1 MLNRRYNLQSEVYEE
16 MIRKLLSNVL
26 LLSKTFILMVGVFFA
41 AMVAVSFIPN
51 SWVDNN
57 VQSSVQVMEEE
68 GIYRKLN
75 LADKNA
81 TQLDNFTDRIMVRK
95 ALETS
100 ENPLER
106 AMVPSYARYWQG
118 YLTFLKPLLVFV
130 SIGSIRFIYSAVLLA
145 LIFMVFN
152 QLNVRFGMK
161 VATLFGI
168 ILIGIRYYVLPLSMQ
183 FSDVFIILFGAVLVL
198 LKYLDMAQSSK
209 FRIVYFLIVGGV
221 TNFVDFLTVP
231 LITYLIPLSL
241 YLYASIDTNK
251 ETMNRLKNFVMVSTS
266 AGVAWFIGYAGTWV
280 SKWLISSLVLKKNVV
295 SDAVTQILFRTE
307 GDATYP
313 VNHLFTIVTNLKL
326 MFSKNY
332 ILLLLVLGIVFV
344 SYQMMLKHWRTSRI
358 KWELVIISCIPFI
371 WYLVLA
377 NHSQIH
383 AWFTYRL
390 LAGFIFAVGLA
401 VISGTDYKESEI
413 MIGNR

>member
-1 MLNRRYNLQSEVYEE
+1 
-16 MIRKLLSNVL
+16 
-26 LLSKTFILMVGVFFA
+26 
-41 AMVAVSFIPN
+41 MVAVSFIPN

-57 VQSSVQVMEEE
+57 VQSSAQVMEEE
-68 GIYRKLN
+68 GIYHKLN

-106 AMVPSYARYWQG
+106 AMVPSYARYLQG

-130 SIGSIRFIYSAVLLA
+130 SIGSIRFIYSVVLLA

-161 VATLFGI
+161 VAALFGI
-168 ILIGIRYYVLPLSMQ
+168 ILIGIRYYILPLSMQ

-198 LKYLDMAQSSK
+198 LKYLDTAQSSK

-251 ETMNRLKNFVMVSTS
+251 ETMNRLKNFVMVYTS

-295 SDAVTQILFRTE
+295 SDAITQILFRTE

-332 ILLLLVLGIVFV
+332 ILLLLVVGIVFV
-344 SYQMMLKHWRTSRI
+344 SYQMMLKHWRTSQI

-371 WYLVLA
+371 WYW
-377 NHSQIH
+377 QIIPKSMRGSH
-383 AWFTYRL
+383 IDCLQDLYL
-390 LAGFIFAVGLA
+390 QLG
-401 VISGTDYKESEI
+401 
-413 MIGNR
+413 